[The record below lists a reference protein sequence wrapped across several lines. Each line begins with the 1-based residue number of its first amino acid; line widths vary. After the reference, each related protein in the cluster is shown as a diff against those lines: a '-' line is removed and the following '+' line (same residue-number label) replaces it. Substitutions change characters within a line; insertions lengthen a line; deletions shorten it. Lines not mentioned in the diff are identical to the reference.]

1 MAAPGCNEPNDIRQ
15 MDTVLVDLSLTAVS
29 PTSWIPGTQVAAEGD
44 AFVDDPWGTSRLR
57 LRGSSDRAT
66 GIDVSLPLSFGSFE
80 RLDTVIEASV
90 VDALGGS
97 GAQFEGN
104 ATVEVISAVD
114 GSTYSSAPLDL
125 QIVVNDFLT
134 PRLDMVET
142 GGIIFPNEKIDLGA
156 FDLLLP
162 GEGQTLAIVAGCF
175 APLGTEAC
183 TPIAGAEVPVVVNP
197 DRDGGWFAFSPK
209 IAGIEPG
216 HFEGTVSLRNVH
228 DSGDLTAS
236 ADLPVAYDLTEP
248 ILYGASTDR
257 ATLGQFVDID
267 GAGFVGNGEGDTV
280 LQFAGNFAS
289 QDGVTMQPFNVLLVP
304 EFVDGQTVR
313 YVVSETDSIAQELGS
328 FGLTV
333 RYSAGTFE
341 GLVTPEISY
350 GNQTVLGDPTP
361 FAFSLQPVK
370 QVVYVEFLPSYTESL
385 RHFGVRA
392 VDQMIRERVF
402 AVLQRD
408 YVTLGVEFRDTEP
421 TDYALYAEVEVGGPD
436 PNGLGLLGY
445 DNTPGKDTENQRL
458 YDRIGGVNALTQEDG
473 FPGFGGVFIESLL
486 GYSSDPAG
494 YAQPIEPN
502 ENFDAIFDPF
512 RPERGGTPV
521 MASDLADGVPTL
533 SSGDS
538 CPTTADDRRLQLSCA
553 IWALGNMV
561 GTTVS
566 HEIGHSLGLADPYGP
581 AFHNSGDAP
590 NRLMD
595 ADRPFEERAQI
606 GDTGHSL
613 FCVDEYDYL
622 RAILPTDADYDPTAR
637 PVCF

>member
-1 MAAPGCNEPNDIRQ
+1 

-156 FDLLLP
+156 FDLLLA

-183 TPIAGAEVPVVVNP
+183 TPIAGAEVPVIVNP

-280 LQFAGNFAS
+280 LQFAGTFTP
-289 QDGVTMQPFNVLLVP
+289 DGGSSGDVKLDLIP

-313 YVVSETDSIAQELGS
+313 YVVSETDSLAQAMEM

-333 RYSAGTFE
+333 RYGAGTFE

-350 GNQTVLGDPTP
+350 GDQTVLGDPTP

-370 QVVYVEFLPSYTESL
+370 QIVYVEFLPSYTESL

-502 ENFDAIFDPF
+502 ENFDAVFDPF

-606 GDTGHSL
+606 GDTGYSL